1 MPAPLV
7 MGAQMNTTIPHPQSQ
22 PPRAPGSP
30 WPIADA
36 AQFLNVSTRH
46 LHRLIDAN
54 KVRSI
59 RIGRRR
65 LLPDSEIQRLASE
78 GC

>member
-1 MPAPLV
+1 MLTSNPSI
-7 MGAQMNTTIPHPQSQ
+7 QT
-22 PPRAPGSP
+22 PPRAQGSP

-36 AQFLNVSTRH
+36 AKFLHVSTRH

-54 KVRSI
+54 KI
-59 RIGRRR
+59 RTIRLGRRR
-65 LLPDSEIQRLASE
+65 LLPDSEIQRLARE

>member
-1 MPAPLV
+1 M
-7 MGAQMNTTIPHPQSQ
+7 TTTATQPQPQ
-22 PPRAPGSP
+22 PTRAPGAP

-36 AQFLNVSTRH
+36 AQYLCVSARH
-46 LHRLIDAN
+46 LQRLIDAN

-59 RIGRRR
+59 RLGRRR
-65 LLPDSEIQRLASE
+65 LLPDDEVARLARE